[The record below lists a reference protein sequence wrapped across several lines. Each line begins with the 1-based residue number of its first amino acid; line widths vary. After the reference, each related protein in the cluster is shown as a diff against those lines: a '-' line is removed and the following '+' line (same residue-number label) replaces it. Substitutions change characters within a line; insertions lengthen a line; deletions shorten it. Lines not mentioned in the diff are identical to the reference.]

1 MALWDDIKSSVSDAV
16 EFTAKKTSELTGTA
30 KLKYSVHTTEQK
42 LDRCFAEIGR
52 LFYES
57 QKDGSDRSSE
67 IATLIMQV
75 DKLSDDLASGNAELL
90 KLKHAVVCPSCTAEI
105 AKECIYCPV
114 CGRRLEED
122 VENADA
128 DN

>member
-1 MALWDDIKSSVSDAV
+1 MAFWDELQRSVSDAV

-42 LDRCFAEIGR
+42 LDKCFAEIGR

-57 QKDGSDRSSE
+57 QKEGTDHASE

-75 DKLSDDLASGNAELL
+75 DKLSDDLAADNAELL
-90 KLKHAVVCPSCTAEI
+90 KMKRSVVCPSCSAEI
-105 AKECIYCPV
+105 AKECIFCPV
-114 CGRRLEED
+114 CGCRLENE
-122 VENADA
+122 ENGE
-128 DN
+128 N